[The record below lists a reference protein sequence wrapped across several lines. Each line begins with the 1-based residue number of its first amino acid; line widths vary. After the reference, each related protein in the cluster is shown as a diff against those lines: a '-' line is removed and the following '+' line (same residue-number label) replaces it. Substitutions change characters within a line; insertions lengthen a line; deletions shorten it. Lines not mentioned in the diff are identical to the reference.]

1 MADDKRLQVIE
12 AIKDLI
18 GVGSFKAN
26 ILYDAGFD
34 STDKLRK
41 ARIEDLLS
49 IKGIS
54 QVAAESIF
62 STIQNNA
69 GKPPAMSEAPL
80 EEAAPVSE
88 PVDGPAKDDEEA
100 PAGIVWEEPEG
111 EEEAVVAEPVEEEG
125 DEFCEVCMGPTEKG
139 QLTCKK
145 CKDRGRSKGVMD
157 ALVEWSIKQQE
168 FKRTRVRTTQSS
180 NVDIASYNLSIYE
193 SAMEQAWVDGLITE
207 DERAILENLR
217 KKLGI
222 TGDQHLDIEAKIR
235 SRSLKAQQGAQQPSG
250 ASPKSMPV
258 TQPVP
263 QQVHVQTQPLPR
275 TQSAVPEARVEDDL
289 EEDIRRL
296 QQGKEY
302 QKAFNMDAPDEPAVK
317 AVGGEEKLG
326 KPKLI
331 TLTRGA
337 RAEQGPAEFAQIK
350 DEHVP
355 VTNTDSASHIE
366 CPKCG
371 SAVPVPG
378 PQRPI
383 TVQCPNCGAKGRL
396 EVEDKVLEADLAQ
409 LNYLSIEEILALA
422 DDAFKKTQLNKA
434 FAYYSKVMQLDP
446 TNKKAGFFQKKIRA
460 MLSKKIDEKKV
471 RVKQITSLSTG
482 VRRFD
487 DLTGTGGVPFKSN
500 TLLLGPSFIGKET
513 LMNCFIAQGM
523 KDDQPAI
530 VILTSKPPD
539 DIKSALSFIVPN
551 YIDYE
556 KKGLIYFIDAYSA
569 TMGIF
574 KKNTAQN
581 VISIQDINNTDD
593 ILNNLAL
600 LQKEINDK
608 MGPHR
613 LVFFSLSNILTH
625 IGVQKMLLFLQTLVA
640 RNNEYRA
647 TSIYD
652 MAKGIHAD
660 TDITAIEYQMDGIL
674 EFKSEETRNYL
685 KLRGMGETVKTR
697 DWVEYKFTKKDI
709 NLVGSF
715 TMEYIA

>member
-1 MADDKRLQVIE
+1 MTDDNRLKVIE
-12 AIKDLI
+12 AIKDLS

-26 ILYDAGFD
+26 ILYDAGYD
-34 STDKLRK
+34 TVEKLKK
-41 ARIEDLLS
+41 ARLEDLMA

-54 QVAAESIF
+54 QAAAQSIF
-62 STIQNNA
+62 STISQNA
-69 GKPPAMSEAPL
+69 GKAPAAEAPT
-80 EEAAPVSE
+80 EEAVPVPE
-88 PVDGPAKDDEEA
+88 PVAEPAPEATDDGEGQ
-100 PAGIVWEEPEG
+100 AGIVWEEPEG
-111 EEEAVVAEPVEEEG
+111 DEEAVVAEPVEEDG
-125 DEFCEVCMGPTEKG
+125 DAFCEVCMGPTEKG
-139 QLTCKK
+139 QLVCKK
-145 CKDRGRSKGVMD
+145 CKDKGRSKGVMD

-168 FKRTRVRTTQSS
+168 FKRKRVHTPQSS
-180 NVDIASYNLSIYE
+180 NIDLASHNLSIYE
-193 SAMEQAWVDGLITE
+193 SALEQAWVDGLITE

-222 TGDQHLDIEAKIR
+222 TGDQHLDIENKIR
-235 SRSLKAQQGAQQPSG
+235 SKAGKQQPAPQQA
-250 ASPKSMPV
+250 ASPPKTV
-258 TQPVP
+258 TQPATP
-263 QQVHVQTQPLPR
+263 QVHVQTQPMPK
-275 TQSAVPEARVEDDL
+275 TQPAPAESTEDDL
-289 EEDIRRL
+289 EADIKRL
-296 QQGKEY
+296 QQGNDY
-302 QKAFNMDAPDEPAVK
+302 QKAFNTDAPEEPAMK
-317 AVGGEEKLG
+317 TIGTEEKVG

-350 DEHVP
+350 DDAQAAANDP
-355 VTNTDSASHIE
+355 NSASHIE

-383 TVQCPNCGAKGRL
+383 TVQCPNCGAKGKL
-396 EVEDKVLEADLAQ
+396 EAEDKITESDLAQ
-409 LNYLSIEEILALA
+409 LNYLSVEEILALA

-446 TNKKAGFFQKKIRA
+446 TNKKAGFFQKKIKA
-460 MLSKKIDEKKV
+460 MLSKKADEKKV
-471 RVKQITSLSTG
+471 KVKQITSLSTG
-482 VRRFD
+482 VRRLD
-487 DLTGTGGVPFKSN
+487 DLTGAGGVPFKSN

-513 LMNCFIAQGM
+513 LMNCFIAQGL
-523 KDDQPAI
+523 KDDQPTI

-539 DIKSALSFIVPN
+539 DIKGALSFIIPN

-556 KKGLIYFIDAYSA
+556 NKGLIYFVDAYSA

-574 KKNTAQN
+574 KKTTAKN
-581 VISIQDINNTDD
+581 IITIQDINNTDD

-613 LVFFSLSNILTH
+613 LLFYSLSNILTH
-625 IGVQKMLLFLQTLVA
+625 IGVQKMLLFLQTMVA

-647 TSIYD
+647 TSLYD
-652 MAKGIHAD
+652 MAKGIHAES
-660 TDITAIEYQMDGIL
+660 DITAIEYQMDGIL
-674 EFKSEETRNYL
+674 EFKSEETRNFL
-685 KLRGMGETVKTR
+685 KLKGMGEGVKTR
-697 DWVEYKFTKKDI
+697 DWVEYKFNKKDI